1 MVRKLKTHEQKLL
14 KKTDFMS
21 WQVDQQG
28 RQGEMLRKFHV
39 TKREHYSLYNTL
51 AAKSRELAD
60 LIKNLP
66 ESDPLR
72 SKCTEDVLSKF
83 YNAGLVPTADTLERI
98 GKVTGASFARRRLP
112 VVMRNTGMVDSVKTA
127 SDLVEQGH
135 VRIGTK
141 LVTDPAFM
149 VTRASEDMITWTN
162 ASKIKRH
169 VMDYNNTRDDFDLMD

>member
-21 WQVDQQG
+21 WQ
-28 RQGEMLRKFHV
+28 
-39 TKREHYSLYNTL
+39 
-51 AAKSRELAD
+51 SRELAD

-66 ESDPLR
+66 ESDPFR

-112 VVMRNTGMVDSVKTA
+112 VVMRNTRMVDSVKTA